1 MKYVLLVFL
10 VLVAAVV
17 VVAGKRGHT
26 FRKPP
31 IYIFPDMD
39 RQPKL
44 RPQEPSRFFANG
56 ISSQYPVAGT
66 IAREQPFE
74 DAPANTGKQPGTT
87 NYVDTIPIP
96 VTAELMERGRERF
109 NIYCAPCHGA
119 AGDGKGVPTKFG
131 MAVIADLHDNK
142 TRRVPQQSDGE
153 LFYTITYG
161 KSLMQGYGPQIAI
174 NDRWAI
180 IAYLR
185 ALQRSRLATLD
196 DVPGDVRAELM
207 RAMPATSATPAATN
221 APAAPAQPQPK

>member
-1 MKYVLLVFL
+1 MRYFLLIVGLMVL
-10 VLVAAVV
+10 AVMIV
-17 VVAGKRGHT
+17 GGQRGHT

-44 RPQEPSRFFANG
+44 RPQEPNRFFANG
-56 ISSQYPVAGT
+56 ISSQPQVAGT
-66 IAREQPFE
+66 IARGQPYE
-74 DAPANTGKQPGTT
+74 DTPVNTGKTTGTT
-87 NYVDTIPIP
+87 NYVDVIPIP

-109 NIYCAPCHGA
+109 NIHCAPCHGA
-119 AGDGKGVPTKFG
+119 AGDGKGVPVKFG

-153 LFYTITYG
+153 IFYTITHG
-161 KSLMQGYGPQIAI
+161 KNLMQGYGPQIAI

-185 ALQRSRLATLD
+185 ALQRSRLATLE

-207 RAMPATSATPAATN
+207 RAIPATPAAPATN
-221 APAAPAQPQPK
+221 APAQPPQPK